1 MTTRLWPRA
10 ALLAAVKSYLV
21 AGVCCIG
28 GGAAEAGAGWT
39 AVGRQAGRRLETA
52 AVEESLE
59 S

>member
-1 MTTRLWPRA
+1 MLHWRRRGA
-10 ALLAAVKSYLV
+10 ALAKAA
-21 AGVCCIG
+21 
-28 GGAAEAGAGWT
+28 AGWT

>member
-1 MTTRLWPRA
+1 MA
-10 ALLAAVKSYLV
+10 A
-21 AGVCCIG
+21 CCPACCCQVVPCG
-28 GGAAEAGAGWT
+28 GGAALAEAGAGWT